1 MPEEI
6 DINFRPKTYFRPQK
20 LERYLIS
27 QVKGA
32 VVRDRLERLLA
43 EGRHDELQNILGKE
57 GVPKAALKALGS
69 THPMFM
75 GGNYLPE
82 TEDAEVEIAR
92 IELASTTFD
101 VTALFAKF
109 ANGQILFR
117 VVDEYEGD
125 TLTGPSEMRSE
136 KPLTLGE
143 MADFFLS
150 AWSLIEVLEMN
161 NFETDVD
168 RALGFFVAKSDFYP
182 DFDRLCRRRVIDAF
196 PVPEPEEEEPE
207 EENG

>member
-1 MPEEI
+1 MLKEI

-27 QVKGA
+27 QVKSA

-43 EGRHDELQNILGKE
+43 EGRHDELQNILGRE
-57 GVPKAALKALGS
+57 GVPKPALKALES

-75 GGNYLPE
+75 GGNYLPD
-82 TEDAEVEIAR
+82 TEDGEVEIAR
-92 IELASTTFD
+92 IEISSTTFD
-101 VTALFAKF
+101 VTSLFAKF
-109 ANGQILFR
+109 AIGKIHFR

-125 TLTGPSEMRSE
+125 TLTASTEMKSE

-150 AWSLIEVLEMN
+150 AWSLIDVLEMN
-161 NFETDVD
+161 FETDLD
-168 RALGFFVAKSDFYP
+168 GALGFFVAKSDFYP
-182 DFDRLCRRRVIDAF
+182 DFDRLCRKRVIEAF
-196 PVPEPEEEEPE
+196 PVSEPEEPE

>member
-6 DINFRPKTYFRPQK
+6 DVSFRPKTYFRPQK
-20 LERYLIS
+20 LEMYLIS
-27 QVKGA
+27 QVKSA
-32 VVRDRLERLLA
+32 VVRGKLERLLS

-57 GVPKAALKALGS
+57 GIPKPALKALGS
-69 THPMFM
+69 VHPMFM

-109 ANGQILFR
+109 ANGQIHFR

-125 TLTGPSEMRSE
+125 TLTGPSEMQSE
-136 KPLTLGE
+136 KKPSH
-143 MADFFLS
+143 S
-150 AWSLIEVLEMN
+150 ARWRIS
-161 NFETDVD
+161 F
-168 RALGFFVAKSDFYP
+168 
-182 DFDRLCRRRVIDAF
+182 
-196 PVPEPEEEEPE
+196 
-207 EENG
+207 

>member
-6 DINFRPKTYFRPQK
+6 DVNFRPKTYFRPQK

-43 EGRHDELQNILGKE
+43 EGRHDELQNILGEE
-57 GVPKAALKALGS
+57 GVPKPALKALGS
-69 THPMFM
+69 VHAMFM

-109 ANGQILFR
+109 ENGQILFR

-125 TLTGPSEMRSE
+125 TLTGPSEMKSE

-143 MADFFLS
+143 MTDFFLS
-150 AWSLIEVLEMN
+150 AWSLIDTLEMS
-161 NFETDVD
+161 FEADLNG
-168 RALGFFVAKSDFYP
+168 ALGFFVAKSDFYP
-182 DFDRLCRRRVIDAF
+182 DFDRLCRKRVIEAF
-196 PVPEPEEEEPE
+196 PVPEPDQEEPE

>member
-1 MPEEI
+1 MSKEI

-43 EGRHDELQNILGKE
+43 EGRHDELEKILGKE
-57 GVPKAALKALGS
+57 GVPKADLKALGS

-109 ANGQILFR
+109 ANGKLHFR
-117 VVDEYEGD
+117 VVDEYGGD
-125 TLTGPSEMRSE
+125 TLTGPSEMESE
-136 KPLTLGE
+136 KTLALGE

-161 NFETDVD
+161 FETDVD
-168 RALGFFVAKSDFYP
+168 RALGFFRAKSDFYP
-182 DFDRLCRRRVIDAF
+182 DFDRLCRTRVIEAF
-196 PVPEPEEEEPE
+196 PVSDREEPE
-207 EENG
+207 EEDG

>member
-6 DINFRPKTYFRPQK
+6 NVDFRPKTYFRPQK

-43 EGRHDELQNILGKE
+43 EGRHDELEKILGKE
-57 GVPKAALKALGS
+57 GVPKADLKALGS

-125 TLTGPSEMRSE
+125 TLTGPSEMTSE

-143 MADFFLS
+143 MTDFFLS
-150 AWSLIEVLEMN
+150 AWSLIDTLEMS
-161 NFETDVD
+161 FEADLNG
-168 RALGFFVAKSDFYP
+168 ALGFFVAKSDFYP
-182 DFDRLCRRRVIDAF
+182 DFDRLCRKRVIEAF
-196 PVPEPEEEEPE
+196 PVPEPDQVEPE